1 MQQPLQS
8 MISGQIKPNKVN
20 DPRVLKAF
28 ETIPREVFVPTGL
41 KEVAYVDGELEVAPG
56 RFNLEPMVL
65 ARLVSAA
72 KVEPDDVVLDVGC
85 ATGYS
90 AAILSRLANVVV
102 AIEQDPELV
111 EQATENLANLEIE
124 NAAVIERPL
133 REGYLKQGPFNVIL
147 MAGGVEEIPEILT
160 DQLAEGGRLVT
171 VKVENGI
178 SRGHVVTKTG
188 GKLSGRDIFDAHARI
203 LPGYEKARSF
213 KF

>member
-20 DPRVLKAF
+20 DPRVLEAF

>member
-20 DPRVLKAF
+20 DPRVLEAF
-28 ETIPREVFVPTGL
+28 EAIPREVFVPKGL
-41 KEVAYVDGELEVAPG
+41 KEVAYVDGQLEVAPG
-56 RFNLEPMVL
+56 RFILEPMVL

-72 KVEPDDVVLDVGC
+72 KIEAEDVVLDIGC

-102 AIEQDPELV
+102 ATEQDPALV
-111 EQATENLANLEIE
+111 ELATENLANLEIE
-124 NAAVIERPL
+124 NIAVIERTL
-133 REGYLKQGPFNVIL
+133 CEGCLKQGPFNVIM
-147 MAGGVEEIPEILT
+147 MAGGVEEIPKILT

-171 VKVENGI
+171 VKVENAIG
-178 SRGHVVTKTG
+178 RGHVITKTA
-188 GKLSGRDIFDAHARI
+188 GKLAGQDIFDAQAHL
-203 LPGYEKARSF
+203 LPGYEKTRSF

>member
-1 MQQPLQS
+1 

>member
-1 MQQPLQS
+1 

-20 DPRVLKAF
+20 DPRVLEAF

>member
-1 MQQPLQS
+1 

-20 DPRVLKAF
+20 DPRVLEAF

-72 KVEPDDVVLDVGC
+72 KIEPDDVVLDVGC

-133 REGYLKQGPFNVIL
+133 CEGCLKQGPFNVIL

>member
-20 DPRVLKAF
+20 DPRVLEAF

-133 REGYLKQGPFNVIL
+133 CEGCLKQGPFNVIL
-147 MAGGVEEIPEILT
+147 MAGGVEEIPKILT

-171 VKVENGI
+171 VKVENRIG
-178 SRGHVVTKTG
+178 RGHVVTKTG